1 MKHCRV
7 SAFVRVARV
16 IACAAVALGLGAGT
30 LLAQGSTGKI
40 EGRVRD
46 QAGAPIANAQ
56 VFVVGTAFNALTN
69 PQGYYFINNVPA
81 GTVAVRS
88 NFIGYKSTQVEGVKV
103 LAGQTI
109 TVDVQLEQTAVQLQ
123 EITVVQETQPLV
135 PRDEVTTKQRIDGQ
149 FADQLPV
156 DRISEVLRLQ
166 PGVTADNNG
175 NLSIRG
181 GRNNEAATY
190 VDGVPVQAGY
200 RGDRFAGSAGTQ
212 LQIGTNAFEEAS
224 VTTGSSSAEFG
235 NAKSGIINFVTKTG
249 SATEYNG
256 SFSYQT
262 DEPFGVNHS
271 VGFNRLEGSFSGPLA
286 NRLTFA
292 LSGTLEGNRA
302 VEEGFGSVNAPIF
315 LQAGIDTVINQL
327 SVLDDP
333 STPDDESATADTTQ
347 VPIYNYAI
355 SRGKCDE
362 FANSGSAGVSGPDGA
377 YIQQIRNNFGLGCNG
392 VRLPATA
399 KTLYTASGKLN
410 YTYGT
415 GSRVALSFATS
426 RNHGHSFPFIIGYVN
441 NLSLPSSERG
451 FLNRNY
457 FATLNWTQNL
467 SKSSER
473 ALALDVALSYQ
484 QDKTVNG
491 PLTTESDL
499 STRDPF
505 GGFIIKPM
513 HFLFDFD
520 NFPVDDALINNIR
533 VNQGRITPFDA
544 NNGGIYNII
553 DQVRNNAYGLYGQ
566 YQNFANSLD
575 GATWTFGED
584 GGPANGNGFPTRLS
598 LYRENRYIGKAKLDW
613 QADRY
618 NRLNIG
624 AEFTRYG
631 ITNYTFRLQDKFFS
645 DAYIEKPIRWNGY
658 VEDRLDLGDV
668 VVVGGLRYDYYN
680 TRALRP
686 YATDS
691 AGNLYAFP
699 RVSSMPGFDQND
711 PTKLFKKDKS
721 HNYLS
726 PHVQVSFPVTD
737 KTNFR
742 LSYAHQVQTPDFALL
757 LGGINTD
764 LGNTNTNQVF
774 GSDLD
779 FGKTITFEFGIRHA
793 FSDDMVLDVAAYNKD
808 IVSDPAAR
816 LVTLFDPAL
825 GRDNDFRI
833 LTNLDFGNVRGLD
846 VRLDRRF
853 GNFFNGTVSYSYQQA
868 KNTGSDPFTY
878 VNYGSRIVNQ
888 VGGNNGA
895 QPPPQGSL
903 PTDNSRPHTLA
914 SAFSITLPGDWR
926 RGTALGEV
934 LRNVSVFTT
943 FRYTSGTAYTKCGL
957 SNEEQSILSIENCVR
972 LFPEGINSQRLPAFK
987 ELNAKFTKGFS
998 LGKLDLTGYL
1008 DVRNLLNFKNVLQV
1022 FAVNGDVRNNDERAA
1037 NLKADLDDLASERDI
1052 NNAVG
1057 PDGAIDLSFGGA
1069 ADPRASCGNWVSTKQ
1084 APAAANCVYLIRA
1097 EERYGNGDH
1106 IYTIDEQTRAVNALY
1121 DVGRGTQEQYG
1132 APRRARLGFE
1142 VNF

>member
-1 MKHCRV
+1 MGRRARSPLPVSRTCRFTPLEDVSMKHCRV
-7 SAFVRVARV
+7 SAVVRVARV
-16 IACAAVALGLGAGT
+16 IACAAVALGLGASS
-30 LLAQGSTGKI
+30 LLAQASTGKV

-69 PQGYYFINNVPA
+69 PQGYYFINNIPA

-103 LAGQTI
+103 LAGQTL
-109 TVDVQLEQTAVQLQ
+109 TVDIQMEQSAVQLQ

-149 FADQLPV
+149 FADNLPV
-156 DRISEVLRLQ
+156 DRINDVLKLQ
-166 PGVTADNNG
+166 PGVTQDNFG

-190 VDGVPVQAGY
+190 VDGVPIQAGY
-200 RGDRFAGSAGTQ
+200 RGDRFAGSLGTQ
-212 LQIGTNAFEEAS
+212 LTIGTNAFEEAS

-249 SATEYNG
+249 SSTAYNG

-271 VGFNRLEGSFSGPLA
+271 VGFNRFEGSFSGPLA

-292 LSGTLEGNRA
+292 VSGTLEGNRA
-302 VEEGFGSVNAPIF
+302 VEEGFGSADVPIF
-315 LQAGIDTVINQL
+315 LTAGIDTVVNQ
-327 SVLDDP
+327 VNTLDDP
-333 STPDDESATADTTQ
+333 STPQDESATSDTTQ
-347 VPIYNYAI
+347 VPVYNYAI
-355 SRGKCDE
+355 SRGKCDA
-362 FANSGSAGVSGPDGA
+362 FADAGSAGIGGSDEA
-377 YIQQIRNNFGLGCNG
+377 YIQKIRNNFGLDCQG

-415 GSRVALSFATS
+415 GSRVSLSLATS

-441 NLSLPSSERG
+441 NLSLPSTDRG

-473 ALALDVALSYQ
+473 ALALDVALSHQ
-484 QDKTVNG
+484 QDKTTNG

-499 STRDPF
+499 DTRSPF
-505 GGFIIKPM
+505 GGFILKPM
-513 HFLFDFD
+513 HFLFDID
-520 NFPVDDALINNIR
+520 NFPIDDELINNIR

-544 NNGGIYNII
+544 NNGGAYNII

-575 GATWTFGED
+575 GATWTFGEG

-631 ITNYTFRLQDKFFS
+631 ITDYTFRLQDKFFS

-680 TRALRP
+680 TRASRP
-686 YATDS
+686 YAQD
-691 AGNLYAFP
+691 ANGNFYAFP
-699 RVSSMPGFDQND
+699 RVSSMPGFDQNN
-711 PTKLFKKDKS
+711 PTALFRKDKS

-742 LSYAHQVQTPDFALL
+742 LSYAHQVQTPDFGLL

-779 FGKTITFEFGIRHA
+779 FGKTITFE
-793 FSDDMVLDVAAYNKD
+793 
-808 IVSDPAAR
+808 
-816 LVTLFDPAL
+816 
-825 GRDNDFRI
+825 
-833 LTNLDFGNVRGLD
+833 
-846 VRLDRRF
+846 
-853 GNFFNGTVSYSYQQA
+853 
-868 KNTGSDPFTY
+868 
-878 VNYGSRIVNQ
+878 
-888 VGGNNGA
+888 
-895 QPPPQGSL
+895 
-903 PTDNSRPHTLA
+903 
-914 SAFSITLPGDWR
+914 
-926 RGTALGEV
+926 
-934 LRNVSVFTT
+934 
-943 FRYTSGTAYTKCGL
+943 
-957 SNEEQSILSIENCVR
+957 
-972 LFPEGINSQRLPAFK
+972 
-987 ELNAKFTKGFS
+987 
-998 LGKLDLTGYL
+998 
-1008 DVRNLLNFKNVLQV
+1008 
-1022 FAVNGDVRNNDERAA
+1022 
-1037 NLKADLDDLASERDI
+1037 
-1052 NNAVG
+1052 
-1057 PDGAIDLSFGGA
+1057 
-1069 ADPRASCGNWVSTKQ
+1069 
-1084 APAAANCVYLIRA
+1084 
-1097 EERYGNGDH
+1097 
-1106 IYTIDEQTRAVNALY
+1106 
-1121 DVGRGTQEQYG
+1121 
-1132 APRRARLGFE
+1132 
-1142 VNF
+1142 